1 MNLFVGSHLNLM
13 QLLKFGAR
21 RLALVAGVSL
31 FAANAGAAPATAAPS
46 VQAGMTAAPGTA
58 KASTVSRRA
67 AATARTRAKAAKT
80 RAASKTLAEAKLPHY
95 RVDENGNVVPD
106 LRAAAAIIY
115 DPASGKVLWEEN
127 SQDERSIASITKVMT
142 AVVFLESAT
151 DLDQDVQIVR
161 ADTLAASTT
170 FLRTNDHVR
179 LTDLLHLLLIPSD
192 TAAARALARVSPL
205 GYDKFIARMNQKA
218 KDLGLDHTSYAD
230 TSGLSSDNVSS
241 AYDMARLISY
251 AAEDD
256 RIGPIMRTPEY
267 TFRTGAGR
275 IITVRSTNQILRA
288 GDVEVRGGK
297 TGFIAKAGYCLATL
311 LKLPQ
316 GGPSLAVVVLGANSN
331 PGRFWETRHLLD
343 WLTERTNLM
352 SLITPAVPIA
362 ATGK

>member
-1 MNLFVGSHLNLM
+1 IRADEGASSSKGGQAYGPDPRTRLASSVRRVRRPCGYRKLRMTRSRTVPRSRMVALSASYSARSRSFIEPPYLLQFSALRLFFSSNLYRHFARIPMNLFVGSHLNLM

-67 AATARTRAKAAKT
+67 AATARTRAKAAKA

-151 DLDQDVQIVR
+151 DLDQEVQIVR
-161 ADTLAASTT
+161 
-170 FLRTNDHVR
+170 
-179 LTDLLHLLLIPSD
+179 TD
-192 TAAARALARVSPL
+192 
-205 GYDKFIARMNQKA
+205 
-218 KDLGLDHTSYAD
+218 
-230 TSGLSSDNVSS
+230 
-241 AYDMARLISY
+241 
-251 AAEDD
+251 
-256 RIGPIMRTPEY
+256 
-267 TFRTGAGR
+267 
-275 IITVRSTNQILRA
+275 
-288 GDVEVRGGK
+288 
-297 TGFIAKAGYCLATL
+297 
-311 LKLPQ
+311 
-316 GGPSLAVVVLGANSN
+316 
-331 PGRFWETRHLLD
+331 
-343 WLTERTNLM
+343 
-352 SLITPAVPIA
+352 
-362 ATGK
+362 